1 MPTALTIPLFPLGT
15 TLFPDGLL
23 PLKIFEIRYLD
34 MVKKCLRET
43 SMFGVVTID
52 QGSEVRV
59 AGQEVTF
66 AHVGTLASIEAFD
79 AVQPSLFMIRCK
91 GQQRFRVIKTTK
103 QSNGL
108 WIADVELI
116 DKDPFTEIPNELLA
130 TADALRKTMAAILEQ
145 TSPEEDLAIFEPY
158 KFNDCTWVANRW
170 AELLPLPPEQKQHLM
185 SMDNPRVRL
194 DLVTEVL
201 QELGVIDS

>member
-34 MVKKCLRET
+34 MVKKCLRDT

-66 AHVGTLASIEAFD
+66 AHIGTLASIEAFD

-91 GQQRFRVIKTTK
+91 GQQRFRVIKSTK

-108 WIADVELI
+108 WIADAELI
-116 DKDPFTEIPNELLA
+116 DNDPFTEIPNELLA

-145 TSPEEDLAIFEPY
+145 TSPEEELAIFEPY

-194 DLVTEVL
+194 DLVAEVL
-201 QELGVIDS
+201 QELGVIDP

>member
-1 MPTALTIPLFPLGT
+1 
-15 TLFPDGLL
+15 
-23 PLKIFEIRYLD
+23 
-34 MVKKCLRET
+34 
-43 SMFGVVTID
+43 MFGVVTID